1 MREDFHMVPEV
12 AELFRGHGIDQ
23 AGIWLGDP
31 PGGSVDAMR
40 MVRIALSLDETHD
53 VWKVDLEGKG
63 YYLKRRWEEPAG
75 SLLRML
81 FFGRKPVSSPIREV
95 MLAARLKEA
104 GFAVMEPV
112 AWGEWRRRGLPAKGF
127 LLSREI
133 PGRPVETIHAEGDAA
148 CRRDLLFRLGC
159 LTGRLHVAGFFQH
172 VRLKDL
178 IETEGGEL
186 VLIDREAAKPW
197 PRKFS
202 WSLAVVCLA
211 RTLRRTM
218 RDGHR
223 FAAGEASAFFRGYTG
238 EVKGRSGL
246 TAKEIRRSAMKR
258 IRREL
263 GG

>member
-1 MREDFHMVPEV
+1 MREVFNMVPEV
-12 AELFRGHGIDQ
+12 AELFRAHGIDH
-23 AGIWLGDP
+23 GGVWLGDP
-31 PGGSVDAMR
+31 PGASVEALE

-53 VWKVDLEGKG
+53 VWRVTLGGKG
-63 YYLKRRWEEPAG
+63 YYLKRRWEESPG

-81 FFGRKPVSSPIREV
+81 CYGKKPVSSPIREI
-95 MLAARLKEA
+95 MLATRLKEA

-127 LLSREI
+127 LLTREI
-133 PGRPVETIHAEGDAA
+133 VGTPVEKVHTDGDAA
-148 CRRDLLFRLGC
+148 CRRDLLFRLGR
-159 LTGRLHVAGFFQH
+159 LTGRLHIAGFFQH

-202 WSLAVVCLA
+202 WPQAVVCLS

-223 FAAGEASAFFRGYTG
+223 FSAGEGSAFFRGYAG

-246 TAKEIRRSAMKR
+246 TPKEIRRSAMKG
-258 IRREL
+258 IRLEL